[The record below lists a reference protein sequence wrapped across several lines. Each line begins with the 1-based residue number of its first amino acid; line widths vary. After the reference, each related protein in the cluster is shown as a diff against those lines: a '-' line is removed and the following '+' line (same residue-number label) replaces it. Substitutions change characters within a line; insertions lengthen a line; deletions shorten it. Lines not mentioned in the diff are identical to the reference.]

1 MIKIFQFADLHLDSP
16 FASLDVR
23 KAGIARQRLRELF
36 CRMIKYAR
44 DGEYDLVLIPGDL
57 YEDGYLTE
65 ETMKIV
71 TSELATLA
79 CPVFISPGN
88 HDPYLAGSL
97 YKCAKFSENVHV
109 FNESTLTRVDLP
121 NIGASVYGYAFTSP
135 SLPENL
141 IANRRV
147 SDAGVVNILCA
158 HTDVFSPAAGYAP
171 TTYADIEAAGFTYA
185 ALGHI
190 HKAPEIY
197 RGSCTAAYSG
207 FSEGRGFDE
216 TGAGHALSVK
226 IFDTGELKTV
236 EAERISFSTHIYE
249 IRTLDIAGA
258 EDDAAVMG
266 KIRSLISAAE
276 YGSAVSLRV
285 VLTGLVSPS
294 YRPNTA
300 FLERACRAE
309 LDTLEVR
316 DETLPLLGGELDTD
330 MTLRG
335 EVYRYLKDK
344 MTSGTEE
351 ERENAALALRIALA
365 ALEERDIALFMP
377 PEEASVTG
385 DAPNK
390 DERERG
396 ERSETQNADN

>member
-16 FASLDVR
+16 FASQSVA
-23 KAGIARQRLRELF
+23 KAAAARQRLRELF

-65 ETMKIV
+65 ETMRIV
-71 TSELATLA
+71 VSELATLA

-88 HDPYLAGSL
+88 HDPYTRSSL
-97 YKCAKFSENVHV
+97 YKCAKFSENVHI
-109 FNESTLTRVDLP
+109 FEGSKLTRIDLP
-121 NIGASVYGYAFTSP
+121 DIGVDVYGYAFTSP

-147 SDAGVVNILCA
+147 SDTGIVNILCA
-158 HTDVFSPAAGYAP
+158 HTDVFSPTSNYAP

-185 ALGHI
+185 ALGHL
-190 HKAPEIY
+190 HNAPEIY
-197 RGSCTAAYSG
+197 RSSCTAAYSG
-207 FSEGRGFDE
+207 FAEGRGFDE
-216 TGAGHALSVK
+216 LGKGHALSVT
-226 IFDTGELKTV
+226 IFDTGEVKTV
-236 EAERISFSTHIYE
+236 ETERISFSTHSYE
-249 IRTLDIAGA
+249 IRNLDVSGA
-258 EDDAAVMG
+258 EDDASVLG

-276 YGSAVSLRV
+276 YGSETSLRIL
-285 VLTGLVSPS
+285 LTGTVAPA
-294 YRPNTA
+294 YRPNVA
-300 FLERACRAE
+300 FLERAGRAG
-309 LDTLEVR
+309 LDMLEVR
-316 DETLPLLGGELDTD
+316 DETLPLLGGELDAD
-330 MTLRG
+330 ITLRG

-344 MTSGTEE
+344 MTSGTED
-351 ERENAALALRIALA
+351 ERETASLALRIALA

-385 DAPNK
+385 VAAN
-390 DERERG
+390 EIG

>member
-16 FASLDVR
+16 FASQSVA
-23 KAGIARQRLRELF
+23 KAAAARQRLRELF

-65 ETMKIV
+65 ETMRIV
-71 TSELATLA
+71 VSELATLA

-88 HDPYLAGSL
+88 HDPYTRSSL
-97 YKCAKFSENVHV
+97 YKCAKFSENVHI
-109 FNESTLTRVDLP
+109 FEGSKLTRIDLP
-121 NIGASVYGYAFTSP
+121 DIGVDVYGYAFTSP

-147 SDAGVVNILCA
+147 SDTGIVNILCA
-158 HTDVFSPAAGYAP
+158 HTDVFSPTSNYAP

-185 ALGHI
+185 ALGHL
-190 HKAPEIY
+190 HNAPEIY
-197 RGSCTAAYSG
+197 RSSCTAAYSG
-207 FSEGRGFDE
+207 FAEGRGFDE
-216 TGAGHALSVK
+216 LGKGHALSVT
-226 IFDTGELKTV
+226 IFDTGEVKTV
-236 EAERISFSTHIYE
+236 ETERISFSMHSYE
-249 IRTLDIAGA
+249 IRNLDVSGA
-258 EDDAAVMG
+258 EDDASVLG

-276 YGSAVSLRV
+276 YGSETSLRIL
-285 VLTGLVSPS
+285 LTGTVAPA
-294 YRPNTA
+294 YRPNVA
-300 FLERACRAE
+300 FLERAGRAE
-309 LDTLEVR
+309 LDMLEVR
-316 DETLPLLGGELDTD
+316 DETLPLLGGELDAD
-330 MTLRG
+330 ITLRG

-344 MTSGTEE
+344 MTSGTED
-351 ERENAALALRIALA
+351 ERETASLALRIALA

-385 DAPNK
+385 VAAN
-390 DERERG
+390 EIG